1 MQGHGRQKP
10 PAPHQ
15 PSSGGRMQ
23 QDGKR
28 QDQNQQNPA
37 PFSGLSRRGFLGG
50 AGTVA
55 LATASGLLLPSTAHA
70 ATTITT
76 NQTCYDGMYYA
87 FGADG
92 GGSVSRT
99 HNSGGSSSTQWTIC
113 GNFAAGKGWGNGWRR
128 TVRHSGYFS

>member
-55 LATASGLLLPSTAHA
+55 LATASGRRLPTPAPA
-70 ATTITT
+70 APTIPT
-76 NQTCYDGMYYA
+76 NQTGCAGMYSSSWTA
-87 FGADG
+87 G
-92 GGSVSRT
+92 GGSVSMT
-99 HNSGGSSSTQWTIC
+99 PNGGGSYSPQWTNSGNSV
-113 GNFAAGKGWGNGWRR
+113 A
-128 TVRHSGYFS
+128 